1 MLGSGCFRV
10 GFSTN
15 NPATSILVNELAES
29 VFHGPMST
37 SNEEHEIGALLE
49 ARKNAIHNKNVEKTR
64 ACFADDAVI
73 FSLAPPL
80 REDSPAPDALE
91 NWFGTWRGDI
101 GNEIRDLQI
110 VVCGDVAYASCFGR
124 FFGTKVNGET
134 PDVWYRE
141 TLGFRRERGQWL
153 ITHSHE
159 SVPFY
164 MDGSNKAA
172 LDLSPDEQQ

>member
-10 GFSTN
+10 GISKN

-29 VFHGPMST
+29 LFHGPMST
-37 SNEEHEIGALLE
+37 SNEEHQIRGLLN
-49 ARKNAIHNKNVEKTR
+49 ARKDAIHNKNAEKTC

-80 REDSPAPDALE
+80 REDSPAAEALE

-110 VVCGDVAYASCFGR
+110 VVGGDVAYASCFGR

-141 TLGFRRERGQWL
+141 TLGFRRQRGQWL

-172 LDLSPDEQQ
+172 LDLSPNEQL

>member
-29 VFHGPMST
+29 LFHGPMST
-37 SNEEHEIGALLE
+37 SNEEHQIRGLLN
-49 ARKNAIHNKNVEKTR
+49 ARKDAIHNKNAEKTC

-80 REDSPAPDALE
+80 REDSPAAEALE

-110 VVCGDVAYASCFGR
+110 VVGGDVAYASCFGR

-141 TLGFRRERGQWL
+141 TLGFRRQRGQWL

>member
-10 GFSTN
+10 GISKN
-15 NPATSILVNELAES
+15 NPATSILVNELAKS
-29 VFHGPMST
+29 LFHGPMST
-37 SNEEHEIGALLE
+37 SNEEHQIRGLLN
-49 ARKNAIHNKNVEKTR
+49 ARKDAIHNKNAEKTC

-80 REDSPAPDALE
+80 REDSPAAEALE

-110 VVCGDVAYASCFGR
+110 VVGGDVAYASCFGR

-141 TLGFRRERGQWL
+141 TLGFRRQRGQWL